1 MKGMK
6 GSRIKNIREK
16 LGLTQGEF
24 AKILGVHF
32 TTINRW
38 EKERFDAEEKY
49 LRILEFLEKILKEAG
64 KKNTK
69 IRLEEIR
76 EMVKG
81 IKKGNMA
88 DLFSSFLPVGISN
101 ALSVSPLISLVTGIG
116 FLVFKNRNK

>member
-1 MKGMK
+1 MK